1 VAQDG
6 SCVVRQR
13 GDSVESGDTK
23 DCVASGSV
31 DQKGHLVM
39 DALFGKFEGDV
50 TPDGNHINWV
60 DGSYWTRAGVYGLA
74 GELK

>member
-1 VAQDG
+1 
-6 SCVVRQR
+6 
-13 GDSVESGDTK
+13 
-23 DCVASGSV
+23 
-31 DQKGHLVM
+31 M